1 MAKPEVKYLKDYKVP
16 EYLIN
21 TIDLYVNLDEE
32 ITSVKT
38 TMKIIKNP
46 ESKENSKKLVLN
58 GEEIEL
64 KSLFLDKKN
73 TNDYEV
79 NEEFL
84 IINNVPDEFELT
96 IVNTLHPEKNSALE
110 GLYKSGKMFLTQCEA
125 EGFRKI
131 TYFIDRPDVMSV
143 FTCTIEADIYRY
155 PYLLSNGNLISKKNL
170 LNGRHIA
177 TWHDPYKKPSY
188 LFALVAGDLSVIEDK
203 FTTMSGKNLKLQIF
217 VEHENKDKCDFAM
230 ESLKKAMKW
239 DEERFGREYDL
250 DLYMIVATNDFNMGA
265 MENKGLNI
273 FNSKYV
279 LAKTETATDMDFEAI
294 EAVIAH
300 EYFHN
305 WTGNR
310 ITLKSWFELSLK
322 EGLTVFRDQEFSAD
336 MNSRSIQR
344 IKDVINLRIRQFP
357 EDAGPMAHPIRPDS
371 YIEMNNFYTMT
382 VYEKGAEVVRMIY
395 TILGKDNFRK
405 AMDLYFER
413 FDGMAVTTE
422 DFVKIMEES
431 SGIDLKQFRLWYSQ
445 AGTPEVKVERSFK
458 NNTYELKITQT
469 IPKTPNQKNKKPM
482 HIPIKFA
489 LLDKNGNEI
498 DIDTDILHLKEKE
511 QIFSFENIKE
521 EPIPSL
527 LRNFS
532 APVKLEVD
540 YTEEELIFLAMNETD
555 DFNRWEALQKIFSKA
570 ILSLVESIQNNRE
583 LSIEDYI
590 IESFK
595 SVLLDKNLDKSFIAL
610 AISLPS
616 ESDIWEQLEIID
628 VEAVF
633 KAREFMFATIAESLE
648 DILLKTYNENQ
659 SEVFDMTP
667 ISISK
672 RKLKNTVLNYLS
684 YIKDN
689 KYLSLIF
696 EQFEK
701 ADNMTDKISALAIL
715 ANIESEQSKI
725 AIEAFYEHYKNDT
738 LVLDKWFSIQATSKL
753 ENTLQKVISLI
764 SHPAFSIRNPNKVR
778 ALIGAFCSANKINFH
793 NIDGSGYKFLTEVVI
808 TLNELNPQIAARMLS
823 IFNNWRRFD
832 EKRQEL
838 MKKELERI
846 SKLENL
852 SKDVYEIVT
861 KALK

>member
-131 TYFIDRPDVMSV
+131 TYFIDRPDVMSI

-203 FTTMSGKNLKLQIF
+203 FTTMSGKNVKLQIF

-469 IPKTPNQKNKKPM
+469 IPETPNQKNKKPM

-570 ILSLVESIQNNRE
+570 ILSLVESIQNKRK

>member
-203 FTTMSGKNLKLQIF
+203 FTTMSGKNVKLQIF

-469 IPKTPNQKNKKPM
+469 IPETPNQKNKKPM

-489 LLDKNGNEI
+489 FLDKNGNEI

-570 ILSLVESIQNNRE
+570 ILSLVESIQNKRK